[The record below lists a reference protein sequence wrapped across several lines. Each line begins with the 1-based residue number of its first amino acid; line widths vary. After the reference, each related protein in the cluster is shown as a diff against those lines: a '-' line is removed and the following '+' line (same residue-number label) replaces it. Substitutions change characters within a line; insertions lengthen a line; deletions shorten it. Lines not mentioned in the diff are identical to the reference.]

1 MSIHRD
7 AAISDPPS
15 LKVDFPPAFGYDHL
29 SLLLGRS
36 VPTLQMDR
44 FRKPWTL
51 PPACTPPGTKSPR
64 WLLTDVLAWLAQHR
78 EAKAKNQQQPQVEKK
93 KVGAP
98 TKAKRVAARRAS
110 VLATAADV
118 MA

>member
-1 MSIHRD
+1 MSAINHD
-7 AAISDPPS
+7 AAGEPA

-44 FRKPWTL
+44 SRKPWTI

-78 EAKAKNQQQPQVEKK
+78 EVRGGNRGPAGSMPVRA
-93 KVGAP
+93 GRP
-98 TKAKRVAARRAS
+98 TKSQQVAARRAAEAS
-110 VLATAADV
+110 A
-118 MA
+118 

>member
-1 MSIHRD
+1 MTV
-7 AAISDPPS
+7 AGEPAI
-15 LKVDFPPAFGYDHL
+15 KVDFPPVFGYDHL

-36 VPTLQMDR
+36 VATLQMDR
-44 FRKPWTL
+44 FRKPWSL

-78 EAKAKNQQQPQVEKK
+78 EPRANNRQQPKAEKQ

-98 TKAKRVAARRAS
+98 TKAKRVAARRAAEAS
-110 VLATAADV
+110 V
-118 MA
+118 

>member
-1 MSIHRD
+1 MSATNHD
-7 AAISDPPS
+7 AAGEPA

-51 PPACTPPGTKSPR
+51 PPACTPSGTKSPR

-78 EAKAKNQQQPQVEKK
+78 EAKAKNQQQQPQVEKK

-98 TKAKRVAARRAS
+98 TKAKRVAARRAV
-110 VLATAADV
+110 VLAAA
-118 MA
+118 AEPSA